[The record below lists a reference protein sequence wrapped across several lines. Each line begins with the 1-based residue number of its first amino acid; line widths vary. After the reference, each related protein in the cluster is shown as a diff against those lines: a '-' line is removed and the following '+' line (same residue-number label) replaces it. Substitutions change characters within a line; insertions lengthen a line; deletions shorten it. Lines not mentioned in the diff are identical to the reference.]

1 MMLCNRHVITHI
13 TRRLTV
19 AAALVTA
26 LCSPA
31 FSASLQIETL
41 RFEEGS
47 LLASLSVRN
56 YERTD
61 IIEAVR
67 RGIRVNLTYTIEIVE
82 KSALGFLY
90 ANTVM
95 KKTIHRSARFDFWNR
110 SYTVREGSAER
121 NTNSESEMLDM
132 LFTLRNQR
140 LDGALRFRSERFYA
154 RFKADMKSVE
164 LYFPMNY
171 IFRYFVG
178 FWDFNTG
185 WVRSPALGDL

>member
-1 MMLCNRHVITHI
+1 MTI
-13 TRRLTV
+13 
-19 AAALVTA
+19 AAALIAA

-47 LLASLSVRN
+47 LFANLSVRN
-56 YERTD
+56 YARTD
-61 IIEAVR
+61 IVEAVR

-95 KKTIHRSARFDFWNR
+95 KKNIHRSARFDFWNR
-110 SYTVREGSAER
+110 SYTVRDGAIER
-121 NTNSESEMLDM
+121 NTNSESEMIDM
-132 LFTLRNQR
+132 LFTVRDQR
-140 LDGALRFRSERFYA
+140 IDGALRFRSERFYA
-154 RFKADMKSVE
+154 RFKAEMKSVE

-185 WVRSPALGDL
+185 WVSSPALGDL

>member
-1 MMLCNRHVITHI
+1 MA
-13 TRRLTV
+13 V
-19 AAALVTA
+19 AAALIAA

-47 LLASLSVRN
+47 LLASLFVRD

-110 SYTVREGSAER
+110 SYTVREGTTAER

-132 LFTLRNQR
+132 LFTLRDQR
-140 LDGALRFRSERFYA
+140 IEGALRFRSERFYA
-154 RFKADMKSVE
+154 RFKAEMKSVE

>member
-1 MMLCNRHVITHI
+1 M
-13 TRRLTV
+13 TV
-19 AAALVTA
+19 AAVLIAA

-31 FSASLQIETL
+31 FSTSLQIENI

-47 LLASLSVRN
+47 LLASLSVKN
-56 YERTD
+56 YARTD
-61 IIEAVR
+61 IVEAVR
-67 RGIRVNLTYTIEIVE
+67 RGIRVNLTYTTEIVE
-82 KSALGFLY
+82 KSVLGFLY

-110 SYTVREGSAER
+110 SYTVREGTDER

-132 LFTLRNQR
+132 LFTVRDQR
-140 LDGALRFRSERFYA
+140 LEGALRFRSERFYA